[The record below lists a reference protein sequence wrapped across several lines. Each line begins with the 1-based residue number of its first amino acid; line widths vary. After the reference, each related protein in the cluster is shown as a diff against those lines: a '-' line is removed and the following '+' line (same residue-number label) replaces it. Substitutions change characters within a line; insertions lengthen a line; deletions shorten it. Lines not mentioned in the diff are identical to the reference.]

1 MNAADVSAALAAVLS
16 SPATPPARKR
26 EPLPSRPLDPPAGR
40 LSRASLVLDL
50 ACVPVPARSRALL
63 SGAVDGLGPVDAAVV
78 RWAHA
83 RVGALVA
90 TLRAGEVRVAS
101 YRPDAA
107 ALTGLGP
114 GLTPTG
120 DDLLVGLAAMA
131 RRLVGGGLVEA
142 RAAVAFGTSLAGLAG
157 SDTTPAARDLLAKAA
172 TGVFPVVL
180 ADFVEALGSPNAE
193 AEGLRS
199 VAFRLASTG
208 AHSGADL
215 LAGALALAN
224 GVVEQEAS

>member
-1 MNAADVSAALAAVLS
+1 MPTELASLS
-16 SPATPPARKR
+16 PKTARGR
-26 EPLPSRPLDPPAGR
+26 RYEPLPSRSLDPPAGR

-50 ACVPVPARSRALL
+50 ACVPVPPRGHALL
-63 SGAVDGLGPVDAAVV
+63 SGETDGLGPVDAAVV

-83 RVGALVA
+83 RVGGLVR
-90 TLRAGEVRVAS
+90 TILAGEVRVAA

-142 RAAVAFGTSLAGLAG
+142 RAAVALASSLAGL
-157 SDTTPAARDLLAKAA
+157 SRFDTTAPARKLLEKAA
-172 TGVFPVVL
+172 TGVFPIVL
-180 ADFVEALGSPNAE
+180 ADFVEAIGAPNVDAE
-193 AEGLRS
+193 TLRD
-199 VAFRLASTG
+199 VAGRLTSTG

-215 LAGALALAN
+215 LAGALALVC
-224 GVVEQEAS
+224 GVVDAGETP

>member
-1 MNAADVSAALAAVLS
+1 MNAADVSAALAAAVS
-16 SPATPPARKR
+16 PPAPRRK
-26 EPLPSRPLDPPAGR
+26 PLPCRPLDPPAGR
-40 LSRASLVLDL
+40 VSRASLVLDL
-50 ACVPVPARSRALL
+50 ACIPVPARSRALL
-63 SGAVDGLGPVDAAVV
+63 SGETEGFGVVDAAVV
-78 RWAHA
+78 KWAHA
-83 RVGALVA
+83 RVESLVK
-90 TLRAGEVRVAS
+90 TLLSGDVRVAG

-142 RAAVAFGTSLAGLAG
+142 RAAVAFGTSLAGLPGA
-157 SDTTPAARDLLAKAA
+157 DTTPTARKLLTQAS

-180 ADFVEALGSPNAE
+180 AEFVETLGSPNAE
-193 AEGLRS
+193 TERLRT
-199 VAFRLASTG
+199 VTGRLTSTG

-215 LAGALALAN
+215 LAGALALVH
-224 GVVEQEAS
+224 GLVGPQEIG

>member
-1 MNAADVSAALAAVLS
+1 
-16 SPATPPARKR
+16 
-26 EPLPSRPLDPPAGR
+26 
-40 LSRASLVLDL
+40 
-50 ACVPVPARSRALL
+50 
-63 SGAVDGLGPVDAAVV
+63 V

-83 RVGALVA
+83 RVESLVR
-90 TLRAGEVRVAS
+90 TLLSGDVRVVS

-142 RAAVAFGTSLAGLAG
+142 RAAVAFGTSLAGLPAG
-157 SDTTPAARDLLAKAA
+157 GTTPAAQKLLEGASRG
-172 TGVFPVVL
+172 TFPVVL
-180 ADFVEALGSPNAE
+180 ADLVEALGSPNAE
-193 AEGLRS
+193 TGRLRTLTD
-199 VAFRLASTG
+199 RLTAIG

-215 LAGALALAN
+215 LAGALALVHGA
-224 GVVEQEAS
+224 VDSQVTE